1 MQIFVLKLTASW
13 GVFQACACLFSTLG
27 APWFR
32 AQCPDSPEEKTQRC
46 FILFAFQTLPLSL
59 RVHLGCPSSWQ
70 HVLQLQRCKS
80 EALHPILSCVFQGM
94 FSLGSLLLQNKVESH
109 TQNWVWFVLSVE
121 KEAPAQMGILKSVP
135 MDLWTSWPSFKTWC
149 HQQKAGPGEKPVHR
163 ESNLEACVPLLIIIF
178 LLGRC
183 QVGFWDNPSYET
195 CIAGFIFKKAGKNK
209 PILMWSFITRN
220 EAFL

>member
-1 MQIFVLKLTASW
+1 MQIFCVKINCLLGCIPGMCLSVRHTRRTLIQSPVSWFSWGEDPEVLHFVCFPNITPEPEGASGLPLLLTACPTATGLQKWS
-13 GVFQACACLFSTLG
+13 F
-27 APWFR
+27 APH
-32 AQCPDSPEEKTQRC
+32 SV
-46 FILFAFQTLPLSL
+46 L
-59 RVHLGCPSSWQ
+59 RVSRD
-70 HVLQLQRCKS
+70 VLIRFL
-80 EALHPILSCVFQGM
+80 ITTNQG
-94 FSLGSLLLQNKVESH
+94 ESH
-109 TQNWVWFVLSVE
+109 TQNWIWFVLSVE

-163 ESNLEACVPLLIIIF
+163 ESNLEARVPLLIIIF

-183 QVGFWDNPSYET
+183 QVGFWDNPNYET

>member
-13 GVFQACACLFSTLG
+13 GVFQACACLFGTLG

-46 FILFAFQTLPLSL
+46 FILFAFQTLPEPEGASGLPLLLTACPTATGLQKWSFAPHSVL
-59 RVHLGCPSSWQ
+59 RVSRD
-70 HVLQLQRCKS
+70 VLIRFL
-80 EALHPILSCVFQGM
+80 ITTNQG
-94 FSLGSLLLQNKVESH
+94 ESH

-163 ESNLEACVPLLIIIF
+163 ESNLEARVPLLIIIF

-183 QVGFWDNPSYET
+183 QVGFWDNPNYET